1 MAIEFNRNMKI
12 IAGVVLLA
20 AVGGAGA
27 WFYLDDIMSMFAEPP
42 KKVATAKPATSAAKS
57 ADAAK
62 GDTKADA
69 GKPADATKVAEA
81 PKAGAPEKAAEP
93 AKSAQAPTAAA
104 DAKAAPA
111 KPIPTNPD
119 RLIAEVIE
127 TSGVKTQIMNFG
139 QEVGRN
145 ASAANQPGEQKAGNS
160 DEKALYDATA
170 RIFDPEAMTAEV
182 AATLKSS
189 FDADRMTRFLE
200 ILRQPIPMK
209 MAALEK
215 QRRTPEET
223 AKLLED
229 IRSNP
234 PSPQRQKLVAALDDI
249 TQSSETGVQL
259 ATLTAREMMEAMF
272 AEMQKAGKKVPK
284 EARQFG
290 GSRIVAAQ
298 GSMRSG
304 FRAMFYLTYRD
315 ASDDELAEYVKQLD
329 TDVGRWGLQQLAG
342 AQRAAVESR
351 VRPFAKEVAQI
362 AVRSALAKGK
372 AAPVAVAAQEEKPA
386 DKPAEAAAAPAEAP
400 AYKRAANTRELYSR
414 YNDLITAAVMQ
425 DRAAVKEL
433 LEDGKYPDVR
443 QKDGF
448 TPLMI
453 AASNGD
459 VETASLLL
467 GKGADPNLRAAGGK
481 SALSL
486 ARQRG
491 AAAMVQLLQSKGA
504 KE

>member
-12 IAGVVLLA
+12 LVGVALLA
-20 AVGGAGA
+20 VVGGAGA
-27 WFYLDDIMSMFAEPP
+27 WFYLDDITSMFAEPP
-42 KKVATAKPATSAAKS
+42 KKVAVAKPAASAAKTAKPA
-57 ADAAK
+57 
-62 GDTKADA
+62 
-69 GKPADATKVAEA
+69 AEA
-81 PKAGAPEKAAEP
+81 TEVAAAPKAAEP
-93 AKSAQAPTAAA
+93 AKAGEAAKDAEPVKTAEAPKGAAE
-104 DAKAAPA
+104 AKPAA
-111 KPIPTNPD
+111 KPIPTSPD

-145 ASAANQPGEQKAGNS
+145 ASAANQEGKQKIADS
-160 DEKALYDATA
+160 DAKALYDVTA
-170 RIFDPEAMTAEV
+170 RVFDTEAMTAEITS
-182 AATLKSS
+182 TLKAS

-200 ILRQPIPMK
+200 ILRQPISLK

-215 QRRTPEET
+215 QRRSPEET

-229 IRSNP
+229 IRTNP
-234 PSPQRQKLVAALDDI
+234 PSAQRQKLIGALDDI

-259 ATLTAREMMEAMF
+259 ATLTAREMMDAMF
-272 AEMQKAGKKVPK
+272 AEMQKAGKQVPK
-284 EARQFG
+284 QARQFV

-304 FRAMFYLTYRD
+304 FRTMFYLTYRD
-315 ASDDELAEYVKQLD
+315 ASDDELAEYVKHLD
-329 TDVGRWGLQQLAG
+329 TDVGRWGLQLLAG
-342 AQRAAVESR
+342 AQRTAVESR

-372 AAPVAVAAQEEKPA
+372 AAPIAVAAQEEKPA
-386 DKPAEAAAAPAEAP
+386 EKAVAEAP
-400 AYKRAANTRELYSR
+400 AAPAAAEPPVYKRAPDTRVLYSR
-414 YNDLITAAVMQ
+414 YNDLITATVMR
-425 DRAAVKEL
+425 DSTAVKEL
-433 LEDGKYPDVR
+433 LADGKYPDVR
-443 QKDGF
+443 QKDGV

-486 ARQRG
+486 ARQKN